1 MNEPRCT
8 ALPACLDAATGVTA
22 VDTWAASMSAFL
34 KTQDRWAGTLV
45 GWLGQGWRGVGLWH

>member
-8 ALPACLDAATGVTA
+8 ALPECRNADTGVTA

-34 KTQDRWAGTLV
+34 KTQDRWAVRRADWPIGL
-45 GWLGQGWRGVGLWH
+45 QG